1 MISKAGRIDTSNKI
15 LTESYSSRG
24 DRYLPA
30 TYGQKKKASVKLRKG
45 EIVLGQILEKV
56 SDEIFKIKLPNG
68 IFRAVIHP
76 NLRQGDKLYFLIKEI
91 DPSLVISVHSTDLI
105 FDNKKVNSDEIIRVL
120 DLAYSDNI
128 RNIINE
134 YSLRVNRLSR
144 HVIVDVTSLANEYR
158 DKKKQY
164 NLTHSIEFILLELY
178 LTGYNIQDRNILKL
192 VLNYISPSSIRLKNN
207 TIIPNFE
214 EIEDLSKFNSSFV
227 DALYVRN
234 LSAKL
239 NDTQSVYYVNIKDKN
254 YRVEIFKKHKILQA
268 LISDEKNIDI
278 KIVINERENRAKI
291 YYKKLDINIRMI
303 NKMADYEVSYELS
316 EKIFINS
323 YSESMDGQN
332 QKVTYVI

>member
-30 TYGQKKKASVKLRKG
+30 TYIQKKKASVKLRKG
-45 EIVLGQILEKV
+45 EIVLGQVLEKV

-68 IFRAVIHP
+68 IFRAMIHP

-105 FDNKKVNSDEIIRVL
+105 FENKKVNSDEIMRVL
-120 DLAYSDNI
+120 DLADSDNI

-144 HVIVDVTSLANEYR
+144 HVIVDVALLANEYR
-158 DKKKQY
+158 EKKKQY
-164 NLTHSIEFILLELY
+164 NLTHNIEFILLDLY
-178 LTGYNIQDRNILKL
+178 LTGYNIQDKNILKL
-192 VLNYISPSSIRLKNN
+192 VLNYISPSSIRLNN
-207 TIIPNFE
+207 NSIIPNID

-239 NDTQSVYYVNIKDKN
+239 NDTQSVYYININDRN
-254 YRVEIFKKHKILQA
+254 YRIEIFKKHKILQA
-268 LISDEKNIDI
+268 IISDEKNIDI
-278 KIVINERENRAKI
+278 KIVINERENRAKV
-291 YYKKLDINIRMI
+291 YFKKLDINIRKI
-303 NKMADYEVSYELS
+303 NKIADYVVSYELS